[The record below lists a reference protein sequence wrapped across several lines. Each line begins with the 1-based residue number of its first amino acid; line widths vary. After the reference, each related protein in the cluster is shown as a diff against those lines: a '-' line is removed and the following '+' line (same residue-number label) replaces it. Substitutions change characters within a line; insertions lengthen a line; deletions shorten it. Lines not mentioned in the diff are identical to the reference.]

1 MLAVADHD
9 TKAAKK
15 KPFAKDGNAGVPTK
29 GITEENGE
37 AVAPKRTIASI
48 SDARAVYNRM
58 RLAHGPRLKRFAK
71 IQGMIDGNPPYN
83 PAEMR
88 KLGLPTSNVNWKD
101 AEAIYESVAIVFWG
115 LFNDVDNLAKFQTDI
130 STPDVNTE
138 IGGIVSEEWDRAIR
152 SWREFAPLMQQH
164 QGDFIKF
171 GSSVFYWPDERNWQF
186 DVADIWK
193 FLVPEETRNRTDAI
207 PVCAIEIV
215 MTPFELWDLHENYT
229 GVLWS
234 KEQIAKV
241 LTQLSS
247 TYDKSKDIATQWM
260 ALQAAVR
267 SQSKSIGDYLNNDIQ
282 LCCMLMKEFD
292 GKISKVIFHP
302 SSGEDFLF
310 EAESQ
315 YDCIHESMLF
325 MSLVPGEKHIHGVRG
340 LGHRIF
346 NLVEALTKLD
356 GHLFDSAKASSTVFL
371 KSPASR
377 NKDGKRLKIDFGGIV
392 DIGEAEFGHSLI
404 GSNISPAIE
413 VSQYFGGKLR
423 DNCNIYTV
431 AGSSM
436 ANQAKRSATEVA
448 QIARR
453 EAKVQK
459 SLIALYYQQ
468 LDLLFQEMVRKM
480 LKSKKGDAGW
490 DICEQWRKRCIAR
503 GVPEAFFTL
512 NDKNEGHDGL
522 PIHLRVT
529 ATRAGGSGS
538 QMADQIEMRDMSTM
552 LPLLGERGR
561 EAVIEDTIAAY
572 RGHAYVERYRPKADI
587 SKEPIAEDCLADGE
601 NNDMEQGFPRI
612 VSPDNNH
619 AVHCIRHMERMKGI
633 SQAYIAKQYDLLDC
647 DKAFEQ
653 LGPHF
658 ARHLLYLSRDS
669 SRKDLLNA
677 LGSQWRVIAN
687 FADMVKNN
695 AQARRE
701 AELAQQQKLA
711 QAQAQAA
718 DANTPEMIKTQ
729 ADIQRKNLKL
739 QTDIERNA
747 KRDQAKFMLDR
758 MKITFDAQIKQQQ
771 AAHDMALESIV
782 AQHGAAEQNSGKSPN
797 SLF

>member
-1 MLAVADHD
+1 MPTAPDPV
-9 TKAAKK
+9 KK
-15 KPFAKDGNAGVPTK
+15 KPSSKSAAALPMAGV
-29 GITEENGE
+29 TEEDGRP
-37 AVAPKRTIASI
+37 VAPKRTVSSIA
-48 SDARAVYNRM
+48 DARAVYSRM

-115 LFNDVDNLAKFQTDI
+115 LFNDVDNLAKFETDL
-130 STPDVNTE
+130 STPDVNKE

-152 SWREFAPLMQQH
+152 SWRQFAPLMQQH

-171 GSSVFYWPDERNWQF
+171 GSSLFYWPDERNWQF

-207 PVCAIEIV
+207 PVCAIEVV
-215 MTPFELWDLHENYT
+215 MTPYELWDLHENYT
-229 GVLWS
+229 GKVWN
-234 KEQIAKV
+234 KDQIAKV

-247 TYDKSKDIATQWM
+247 TYDKTRDMATQWM
-260 ALQAAVR
+260 AIQAAVR
-267 SQSKSIGDYLNNDIQ
+267 SQSQSIGDYLNTDIQ

-292 GKISKVIFHP
+292 GKFSKVIFHA
-302 SSGEDFLF
+302 SSGDGFLF
-310 EAESQ
+310 EAPSQ
-315 YDCIHESMLF
+315 YECAHEAMLF

-340 LGHRIF
+340 LGHRIY

-356 GHLFDSAKASSTVFL
+356 GHLFDTAKASSTVFL
-371 KSPASR
+371 KTPQSAR

-392 DIGEAEFGHSLI
+392 DIGEADFGHSLI
-404 GSNISPAIE
+404 GSNIAPAIE
-413 VSQYFGGKLR
+413 VSQYFSGKLR
-423 DNCNIYTV
+423 DNCQIYTV
-431 AGSSM
+431 AGSNM

-480 LKSKKGDAGW
+480 LKSEKGDGGW
-490 DICEQWRKRCIAR
+490 DIVEQWKKRCVAR
-503 GVPEAFFTL
+503 GVPEEFFVL

-538 QMADQIEMRDMSTM
+538 QMADQIEMRDMLTL

-561 EAVIEDTIAAY
+561 EAVVEDAIAAY
-572 RGHAYVERYRPKADI
+572 RGHSYVDRYRPKADV

-601 NNDMEQGFPRI
+601 NNDMEQGFPRL

-633 SQAYIAKQYDLLDC
+633 AQQYIAKKYDLLDC
-647 DKAFEQ
+647 DKAFEE

-669 SRKDLLNA
+669 SRKDLLGA

-695 AQARRE
+695 AQAKRE
-701 AELAQQQKLA
+701 ADLKQQQKLA
-711 QAQAQAA
+711 QEQAA
-718 DANTPEMIKTQ
+718 AANANSPEMVKVL
-729 ADIQRKNLKL
+729 ADNERKNLKL
-739 QTDIERNA
+739 QADIERNA
-747 KRDQAKFMLDR
+747 KRDQMKFLLDR
-758 MKITFDAQIKQQQ
+758 MKITFEAQMNQQK
-771 AAHDMALESIV
+771 AAHDMALEAIV
-782 AQHGAAEQNSGKSPN
+782 AQSSSTADEVSGKPS
-797 SLF
+797 SALF